1 MTEVR
6 LATAERPILLVVDL
20 PCPRPLQLHAG
31 HNWEAEQWQW
41 DAQGFK
47 AEPAGEPVASSTS
60 GSGRASKEADT
71 TTGSGHQSG
80 SVDAGRAKVCAIS
93 WLYSILAGTKVHA
106 TFLLFRDHHV
116 CCHLQHLVSWHRCKR
131 QSYQVLSDGPMR
143 QHN

>member
-93 WLYSILAGTKVHA
+93 WLYASSLVQRCMQHFYCSGTIMYAA
-106 TFLLFRDHHV
+106 T
-116 CCHLQHLVSWHRCKR
+116 CNIWCPGTAA
-131 QSYQVLSDGPMR
+131 SDN
-143 QHN
+143 HIKC